1 LQIDPVIYNL
11 QSTICNC
18 MLHGFL
24 NIDKPAGMTSHD
36 VVAHIR
42 RAARQKRV
50 GHAGT
55 LDPAATGVLVVA
67 LGNATRLI
75 EYVQDAT
82 SKRYLATVRL
92 GVTTATDDAEGAVL
106 ATAAVPSLDRSAIER
121 ALGPFRGE
129 IMQVPPMYS
138 ALHHQGRRLHELAR
152 EGIVVER
159 AARPVMIERLEVQGW
174 ASPVLTL
181 DIMCSKGTYI
191 RSLAHDLGEAIG
203 CGAHLQA
210 LRRTAVGGFLVEH
223 ALPLDRVTG
232 WQGDGMI
239 TKAADN
245 HTVTPS
251 LPHPLTLSSALL
263 PPEIAVADWPAVTLG
278 AEAARQVRNGIA
290 ITLTGTDADHIR
302 AHGPE
307 GALLALLVRAGE
319 LWKPEKVFD
328 WS

>member
-1 LQIDPVIYNL
+1 M
-11 QSTICNC
+11 T
-18 MLHGFL
+18 MHGFL

-75 EYVQDAT
+75 EYVQDTT
-82 SKRYLATVRL
+82 SKRYLATVQL
-92 GVTTATDDAEGAVL
+92 GATTTTDDAEGTVL
-106 ATAAVPSLDRSAIER
+106 TTAAVPPLDRAAIEH
-121 ALGPFRGE
+121 ALEPFRGE

-159 AARPVMIERLEVQGW
+159 AARPVTIEHLELLDW
-174 ASPVLTL
+174 SSPLLTL

-191 RSLAHDLGEAIG
+191 RSLAHDVGEALG

-210 LRRTAVGGFLVEH
+210 LRRTAVGSFLIEDATPLGDLTDKQGEGDTGRQGEGETKVM
-223 ALPLDRVTG
+223 LPQSPLLPV
-232 WQGDGMI
+232 
-239 TKAADN
+239 
-245 HTVTPS
+245 S
-251 LPHPLTLSSALL
+251 LSQALL
-263 PPEIAVADWPAVTLG
+263 QPEVAVADWPAVILDV
-278 AEAARQVRNGIA
+278 AAVRQVRNGMA
-290 ITLTGTDADHIR
+290 IELTNTDAERAR

-307 GALLALLVRAGE
+307 GDLVALLLRAGD

>member
-1 LQIDPVIYNL
+1 
-11 QSTICNC
+11 
-18 MLHGFL
+18 MHGFL

-75 EYVQDAT
+75 EYVQDST
-82 SKRYLATVRL
+82 SKRYLATVQL
-92 GVTTATDDAEGAVL
+92 GTTTTTDDAEGEVL
-106 ATAAVPSLDRSAIER
+106 TTSAVPALDRAAIEQ
-121 ALGPFRGE
+121 ALEPFCGE

-152 EGIVVER
+152 EGIVVEL
-159 AARPVMIERLEVQGW
+159 AARPVVIERLELIDW
-174 ASPVLTL
+174 IAPLLTL
-181 DIMCSKGTYI
+181 DVMCSKGTYI
-191 RSLAHDLGEAIG
+191 RSLARDLGEALG

-210 LRRTAVGGFLVEH
+210 LRRTAVGTFLIEDAV
-223 ALPLDRVTG
+223 PLDTVTG
-232 WQGDGMI
+232 WQGDEV
-239 TKAADN
+239 TKALD
-245 HTVTPS
+245 TITLTPAP
-251 LPHPLTLSSALL
+251 PHLVTLSARLL
-263 PPEIAVADWPAVTLG
+263 PPELAVADWPAVALG
-278 AEAARQVRNGIA
+278 SVAAQRVRNGLA
-290 ITLTGTDADHIR
+290 IELPDTNADRVR

-307 GALLALLVRAGE
+307 GALLALLVRAGDV
-319 LWKPEKVFD
+319 WKPQKVFD

>member
-1 LQIDPVIYNL
+1 
-11 QSTICNC
+11 
-18 MLHGFL
+18 MHGFL

-42 RAARQKRV
+42 RAAQQKRV

-75 EYVQDAT
+75 EYVQDST
-82 SKRYLATVRL
+82 SKRYLATVYL
-92 GVTTATDDAEGAVL
+92 GATTTTDDAEGKLL
-106 ATAAVPSLDRSAIER
+106 ATAAVLPLDRAAIEQ
-121 ALGPFRGE
+121 ALEPFRGQ

-159 AARPVMIERLEVQGW
+159 AARPVTIERLALLDW
-174 ASPVLTL
+174 SAPLLTL

-191 RSLAHDLGEAIG
+191 RSLARDLGESLG

-210 LRRTAVGGFLVEH
+210 LRRTAVGAFLIEDAV
-223 ALPLDRVTG
+223 PLDTVTG
-232 WQGDGMI
+232 WQGDKV
-239 TKAADN
+239 TTQALDRN
-245 HTVTPS
+245 TVTRSPAH
-251 LPHPLTLSSALL
+251 LVTLSARLL
-263 PPEIAVADWPAVTLG
+263 PPEIAVADWPAVALG
-278 AEAARQVRNGIA
+278 AEAVRQVRNGLA
-290 ITLTGTDADHIR
+290 IELTGADADRVR

-307 GALLALLVRAGE
+307 GDLLALLVRAGD
-319 LWKPEKVFD
+319 LWRPVKVFD

>member
-1 LQIDPVIYNL
+1 
-11 QSTICNC
+11 

-82 SKRYLATVRL
+82 SKRYLATVFL
-92 GVTTATDDAEGAVL
+92 GVTTTTDDAEGEVL
-106 ATAAVPSLDRSAIER
+106 TTAAVPPLDRAAIEQ
-121 ALGPFRGE
+121 ALEPFRGE
-129 IMQVPPMYS
+129 ILQVPPMYS

-159 AARPVMIERLEVQGW
+159 AARPVTIERLELLDW
-174 ASPVLTL
+174 DSPLLTL
-181 DIMCSKGTYI
+181 DIMCSKGTYV
-191 RSLAHDLGEAIG
+191 RSLAHDLGDSLG
-203 CGAHLQA
+203 CGAHLRS
-210 LRRTAVGGFLVEH
+210 LRRTAVGTFEIKDAV
-223 ALPLDRVTG
+223 PLDTVMG
-232 WQGDGMI
+232 WQGDGVRVGQI
-239 TKAADN
+239 DGNAI
-245 HTVTPS
+245 TPS
-251 LPHPLTLSSALL
+251 LHHPVTLAQALL
-263 PPEIAVADWPAVTLG
+263 PPEIAVADWPAVILG
-278 AEAARQVRNGIA
+278 ADEARQVRNGLVIA
-290 ITLTGTDADHIR
+290 LSGTDAERAR

-307 GALLALLVRAGE
+307 GELLALLLRTGD
-319 LWKPEKVFD
+319 LWRPVKVFD

>member
-1 LQIDPVIYNL
+1 M
-11 QSTICNC
+11 T
-18 MLHGFL
+18 MHGFL

-82 SKRYLATVRL
+82 SKRYLATVQL
-92 GVTTATDDAEGAVL
+92 GATTTTDDAEGELL
-106 ATAAVPSLDRSAIER
+106 ATAAVPPLDRAAIEQ
-121 ALGPFRGE
+121 ALEPLRGE

-152 EGIVVER
+152 DGIVVER
-159 AARPVMIERLEVQGW
+159 AARPVTIERLELIEW
-174 ASPVLTL
+174 STPLLTL

-191 RSLAHDLGEAIG
+191 RSLARDLGESLG

-210 LRRTAVGGFLVEH
+210 LRRTAVGTFLIED
-223 ALPLDRVTG
+223 ALPLDQLIGPFEDKETRRQKDKETS
-232 WQGDGMI
+232 
-239 TKAADN
+239 DN
-245 HTVTPS
+245 RAFSSSPNLLAS
-251 LPHPLTLSSALL
+251 LSEALL
-263 PPEIAVADWPAVTLG
+263 PPEIAVADWPAVSLG
-278 AEAARQVRNGIA
+278 ADAVRQVRNGMA
-290 ITLTGTDADHIR
+290 IELAATRADRAR

-307 GALLALLVRAGE
+307 GDLLALLVRAGD
-319 LWKPEKVFD
+319 LWRPVKVFD

>member
-1 LQIDPVIYNL
+1 
-11 QSTICNC
+11 
-18 MLHGFL
+18 MHGFL

-75 EYVQDAT
+75 EYVQDST
-82 SKRYLATVRL
+82 SKRYLATVQL
-92 GVTTATDDAEGAVL
+92 GATTTTDDAEGAVL
-106 ATAAVPSLDRSAIER
+106 ATAVMPTLNR
-121 ALGPFRGE
+121 AALEHALEPFRGE

-159 AARPVMIERLEVQGW
+159 AARPVTIERLELLDW
-174 ASPVLTL
+174 TSPLLTL

-191 RSLAHDLGEAIG
+191 RSLARDLGESLG

-210 LRRTAVGGFLVEH
+210 LRRIAVGAFLIEDAV
-223 ALPLDRVTG
+223 PLDHLIDEPGDKQTRRQADKQTRVNRTFS
-232 WQGDGMI
+232 
-239 TKAADN
+239 
-245 HTVTPS
+245 PS
-251 LPHPLTLSSALL
+251 PCLLVSLSALLL

-278 AEAARQVRNGIA
+278 AEAVRQVRNGLA
-290 ITLTGTDADHIR
+290 IELTGTAADRAR

-307 GALLALLVRAGE
+307 GDLLALLVRAGD
-319 LWKPEKVFD
+319 LWRPVKVFD

>member
-1 LQIDPVIYNL
+1 
-11 QSTICNC
+11 

-24 NIDKPAGMTSHD
+24 NIDKPTGMTSHD

-42 RAARQKRV
+42 RAAQQKRV

-75 EYVQDAT
+75 EYVQDST
-82 SKRYLATVRL
+82 SKRYLATVCL
-92 GVTTATDDAEGAVL
+92 GATTTTDDAEGAVL
-106 ATAAVPSLDRSAIER
+106 ARVAVPPLDRA
-121 ALGPFRGE
+121 ALDQALEPLRGE

-152 EGIVVER
+152 AGIVVER
-159 AARPVMIERLEVQGW
+159 AARPVTIERLALRDW
-174 ASPVLTL
+174 SAPLLTL

-191 RSLAHDLGEAIG
+191 RSLARDLGESLG

-210 LRRTAVGGFLVEH
+210 LRRTAVGAFTIDDAVPLVLLVEN
-223 ALPLDRVTG
+223 PENIMST
-232 WQGDGMI
+232 
-239 TKAADN
+239 
-245 HTVTPS
+245 
-251 LPHPLTLSSALL
+251 LL
-263 PPEIAVADWPAVTLG
+263 PPDIAVADWPAVTLG
-278 AEAARQVRNGIA
+278 AEAVRQVRNGLAIA
-290 ITLTGTDADHIR
+290 LTGTGADRAR

-307 GALLALLVRAGE
+307 GDLLALLVRAGD
-319 LWKPEKVFD
+319 LWRPAKVFD

>member
-1 LQIDPVIYNL
+1 
-11 QSTICNC
+11 
-18 MLHGFL
+18 MHGFL

-36 VVAHIR
+36 VVAQIR

-82 SKRYLATVRL
+82 SKRYLALCAL
-92 GVTTATDDAEGAVL
+92 GATTTTDDAEGEVL
-106 ATAAVPSLDRSAIER
+106 ATAAVPPLDRAAIEQ
-121 ALGPFRGE
+121 ALEPFRGE

-159 AARPVMIERLEVQGW
+159 AARPVTIERLELLDW
-174 ASPVLTL
+174 ASPLLTL

-191 RSLAHDLGEAIG
+191 RSLARDLGESLG

-210 LRRTAVGGFLVEH
+210 LRRTAVGTFEIKDAV
-223 ALPLDRVTG
+223 PLDRVTG
-232 WQGDGMI
+232 WQGDMV
-239 TKAADN
+239 TTQALDRN
-245 HTVTPS
+245 TLTPS
-251 LPHPLTLSSALL
+251 PAQLVTLSARLL
-263 PPEIAVADWPAVTLG
+263 PPEIAVADWPAVILS
-278 AEAARQVRNGIA
+278 ADEARQVRNGLAIA
-290 ITLTGTDADHIR
+290 LSGTDADRVR

-307 GALLALLVRAGE
+307 GELLALLVRTGDLLEAGE
-319 LWKPEKVFD
+319 SV
-328 WS
+328 

>member
-1 LQIDPVIYNL
+1 
-11 QSTICNC
+11 

-36 VVAHIR
+36 VVARIR
-42 RAARQKRV
+42 RAAKQKRV

-82 SKRYLATVRL
+82 SKRYLATVQL
-92 GVTTATDDAEGAVL
+92 GATTTTDDAEGTVL
-106 ATAAVPSLDRSAIER
+106 ATAAVPTWSR
-121 ALGPFRGE
+121 AEIKQALQPFRGQ
-129 IMQVPPMYS
+129 IMQTPPMYS

-152 EGIVVER
+152 EGVVVER
-159 AARPVMIERLEVQGW
+159 AARPVTIERLELLDWDGSQ
-174 ASPVLTL
+174 LTL

-191 RSLAHDLGEAIG
+191 RSLARDLGEALG

-210 LRRTAVGGFLVEH
+210 LRRTAVGAFAIEQAAPLERVEKDF
-223 ALPLDRVTG
+223 PYI
-232 WQGDGMI
+232 MSI
-239 TKAADN
+239 TI
-245 HTVTPS
+245 
-251 LPHPLTLSSALL
+251 
-263 PPEIAVADWPAVTLG
+263 PPEIAVADWLAITLD
-278 AEAARQVRNGIA
+278 AETSRRVRNGLA
-290 ITLTGTDADHIR
+290 IERGGVDAERAR
-302 AHGPE
+302 AHEPG
-307 GALLALLVRAGE
+307 GQLLALLARDGD

>member
-1 LQIDPVIYNL
+1 
-11 QSTICNC
+11 
-18 MLHGFL
+18 MHGFL

-82 SKRYLATVRL
+82 SKRYLATVQL
-92 GVTTATDDAEGAVL
+92 GTTTATDDAEGAVL
-106 ATAAVPSLDRSAIER
+106 ASSAVPPLDRAAIEQ
-121 ALGPFRGE
+121 ALEPFRGE

-159 AARPVMIERLEVQGW
+159 AARPVVIERLALIDWV
-174 ASPVLTL
+174 APLLTL
-181 DIMCSKGTYI
+181 DVMCSKGTYI
-191 RSLAHDLGEAIG
+191 RSLARDLGESLG

-210 LRRTAVGGFLVEH
+210 LRRTAVGAFLIED
-223 ALPLDRVTG
+223 AAPLGDLIDDLGDKETRR
-232 WQGDGMI
+232 QGDEGSI
-239 TKAADN
+239 CPDAP
-245 HTVTPS
+245 VSSSPL
-251 LPHPLTLSSALL
+251 LPFSMSQALL
-263 PPEIAVADWPAVTLG
+263 PPEVAVADWPAVALDP
-278 AEAARQVRNGIA
+278 AAARRVRNGLAIA
-290 ITLTGTDADHIR
+290 LPDTDAEHIR

-307 GALLALLVRAGE
+307 GALLALLVRTGDH
-319 LWKPEKVFD
+319 WKPEKVFD
-328 WS
+328 WG

>member
-1 LQIDPVIYNL
+1 
-11 QSTICNC
+11 

-36 VVAHIR
+36 VVAQIR

-82 SKRYLATVRL
+82 SKRYLAIVRL
-92 GVTTATDDAEGAVL
+92 GATTTTDDADGDVMT
-106 ATAAVPSLDRSAIER
+106 TAAVPPLDKRAIEQ
-121 ALGPFRGE
+121 ALEPLRGE

-152 EGIVVER
+152 DGIVVER
-159 AARPVMIERLEVQGW
+159 PARPVAIEQLDLIDW
-174 ASPVLTL
+174 ASPLLTL

-191 RSLAHDLGEAIG
+191 RSLARDLGESLG
-203 CGAHLQA
+203 CGAHLEA
-210 LRRTAVGGFLVEH
+210 LRRTAVGTFLIEAAVPLGDLIDGQGDKETRRQGDKETRVDLP
-223 ALPLDRVTG
+223 AFRSPTLPLSLSRV
-232 WQGDGMI
+232 
-239 TKAADN
+239 
-245 HTVTPS
+245 
-251 LPHPLTLSSALL
+251 LL
-263 PPEIAVADWPAVTLG
+263 PPEIAVADWPAVALD
-278 AEAARQVRNGIA
+278 AEAVRLVRNGMA
-290 ITLTGTDADHIR
+290 ITLTGTEVDRVR

-307 GALLALLVRAGE
+307 GELLALLMRDGDR
-319 LWKPEKVFD
+319 WRPEKVFD